1 MGTQPHA
8 KRRLTRLA
16 SRAVTARVLNRGPTN
31 KTNQNVTEELV
42 VSGVELGLYAERMPF
57 GKKAPAVATWS
68 AHDLNVDG
76 VSCDIRERKS
86 RGNAAGW
93 AISVGR
99 GKGTAVY
106 PFDHS
111 IAIGAFPDGFPCEDV
126 WKARVRA
133 DSRFVACKEATE
145 ARCVPNPNSCQGQR
159 EDQLLV

>member
-1 MGTQPHA
+1 
-8 KRRLTRLA
+8 
-16 SRAVTARVLNRGPTN
+16 
-31 KTNQNVTEELV
+31 
-42 VSGVELGLYAERMPF
+42 MPF

-86 RGNAAGW
+86 RGKAAGW
-93 AISVGR
+93 TISVGH
-99 GKGTAVY
+99 GKGTVVY
-106 PFDHS
+106 PFYHS
-111 IAIGAFPDGFPCEDV
+111 IATGAFPDGFPCEDV

-159 EDQLLV
+159 EDRWARQDCARSSYERPTRPPSTLLACQSAGLSRAPLET